1 LKEFFEK
8 HVTKKDLIYV
18 MLLIITLLIIS
29 LLRGQL
35 NSSEVVNVISIGAGL
50 TSIFLAMA
58 AIVYS
63 FIQSSEA
70 SRQNHS
76 VQETLN
82 KITDKVEEAVL
93 IKQEILSFKEDS
105 QQNSNNLGKQIEELA
120 RQFEIIFTLS
130 KSKEVSPAEIV
141 KNINEHEETVKDKLK
156 ELQDKVY
163 KLEDSFEVDLVNY
176 INFYVEDQEIFNSTD
191 FIEYHKNK
199 NGMGFHYT
207 KLKKVIK
214 KLISMGMLEE
224 CRDGEGKFGYR
235 KIGRF
240 EVLERI

>member
-1 LKEFFEK
+1 MKEFFEK

-76 VQETLN
+76 VQEALN
-82 KITDKVEEAVL
+82 KITDKVEEVAL
-93 IKQEILSFKEDS
+93 IKQELQSFREDS
-105 QQNSNNLGKQIEELA
+105 RQNTQSIVQLLNLVGELKEIAAPISNSKPEELNSVVEKQMPLFN
-120 RQFEIIFTLS
+120 RKIKEI
-130 KSKEVSPAEIV
+130 
-141 KNINEHEETVKDKLK
+141 EETV
-156 ELQDKVY
+156 Y
-163 KLEDSFEVDLVNY
+163 TLEGVLEQEVVNY
-176 INFYVEDQEIFNSTD
+176 INNHVAINQTFKIYSVMQYLRANNVEYSFGELSKTLSKIAKMKMIERINS
-191 FIEYHKNK
+191 E
-199 NGMGFHYT
+199 
-207 KLKKVIK
+207 L
-214 KLISMGMLEE
+214 
-224 CRDGEGKFGYR
+224 YR
-235 KIGRF
+235 KIAYF
-240 EVLERI
+240 EIKGQ